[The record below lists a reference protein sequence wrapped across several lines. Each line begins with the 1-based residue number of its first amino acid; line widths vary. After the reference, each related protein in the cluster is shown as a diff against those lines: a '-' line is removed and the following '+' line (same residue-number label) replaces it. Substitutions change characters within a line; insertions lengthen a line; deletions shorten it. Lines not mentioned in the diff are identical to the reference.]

1 MKLHFIYRYNALTY
15 QGKWLSG
22 NVVAQSK
29 HEVIDQLIQQQ
40 KLPVKIR
47 LYRVIIFQNSDKQYR
62 IQLLEQ
68 LALLLHSGLALRDPL
83 IISPKRNHV

>member
-29 HEVIDQLIQQQ
+29 MKLLINLFNNKNYQ
-40 KLPVKIR
+40 
-47 LYRVIIFQNSDKQYR
+47 
-62 IQLLEQ
+62 
-68 LALLLHSGLALRDPL
+68 
-83 IISPKRNHV
+83 

>member
-15 QGKWLSG
+15 QGEWLSG
-22 NVVAQSK
+22 NIVAQSK

-47 LYRVIIFQNSDKQYR
+47 LPI
-62 IQLLEQ
+62 
-68 LALLLHSGLALRDPL
+68 
-83 IISPKRNHV
+83 